1 MASKSSLTNALDR
14 IHIPHWLTLFLAF
27 LFVLRIPSFFEPF
40 YYGDEMIYLTLGE
53 GIRRGL
59 TLYADIHD
67 NKPPLLYFTAAI
79 AGNVFWFRAILAL
92 WVTGAVVAF
101 YKLTKELFQNERFGQ
116 LSVVVFGLLTTIPL
130 LEGQIANAELFMLL
144 PTIWAFVLLARKHS
158 SFLSSFIVGFMLAVA
173 ALYKI
178 PAAFDGIVA
187 LYLVVTVQ
195 KFEGNRMVRQL
206 AGVASGFVIPIAV
219 TFVWYASKGA
229 FHDYLVAAF
238 LQNFGYVSSWRA
250 SQVAEPFLVKNA
262 PLIARGVVMLITVGV
277 VYFKRAKLHPAFSLS
292 VVWLASS
299 LFAATLSER
308 PYPHYLIQ
316 VTPALSMIVAF
327 LVLSVKKEQVYAVIP
342 LTVFL
347 GTVVYYQF
355 WYYNSSLY
363 YERFIAYASKRIDK
377 NEYFSRFN
385 SEVPVNYA
393 VAQFL
398 SESSSPDES
407 VFVWGDSAPVYAL
420 ARRLPPLKY
429 IANYHISD
437 FSSNEEV
444 ASALNA
450 SPPGYIVIYPNA
462 PAFPE
467 LTTLLRQKYI
477 VLATIQSV
485 VVWRLAPAA
494 ASL

>member
-1 MASKSSLTNALDR
+1 MVSKSSISKTLDR

-27 LFVLRIPSFFEPF
+27 LFILRIPSFFEPF

-101 YKLTKELFQNERFGQ
+101 YKLTKELFQSERFIQ
-116 LSVVVFGLLTTIPL
+116 LSVVIFGILTTIPL

-144 PTIWAFVLLARKHS
+144 PTIWAFVLLARKHTS
-158 SFLSSFIVGFMLAVA
+158 LAASFIVGCMLAIA
-173 ALYKI
+173 ALFKI

-187 LYLVVTVQ
+187 LYIVITIQKYNTRRVITQLV
-195 KFEGNRMVRQL
+195 GI
-206 AGVASGFVIPIAV
+206 ASGFALPIAL
-219 TFVWYASKGA
+219 TFVWYTSKGA

-238 LQNFGYVSSWRA
+238 MQNFGYVSSWRA
-250 SQVAEPFLVKNA
+250 SQVSQPFLVKNA
-262 PLIARGVVMLITVGV
+262 PLIARGVVMLLAIGL
-277 VYFKRAKLHPAFSLS
+277 VYVKRIKLHPAFSLS
-292 VVWLASS
+292 VVWLATS

-316 VTPALSMIVAF
+316 VTPALSMIIAF
-327 LVLSVKKEQVYAVIP
+327 LFLSVKKEQVYAVIP

-355 WYYNSSLY
+355 WYYNSAAY
-363 YERFIAYASKRIDK
+363 YERFISYATKQIGKD
-377 NEYFSRFN
+377 EYFSRF
-385 SEVPVNYA
+385 SADVNTNYQ

-398 SESSSPDES
+398 SESSTPNES
-407 VFVWGDSAPVYAL
+407 VFIWGDSAPVYAL
-420 ARRLPPLKY
+420 SRRLPPIKY
-429 IANYHISD
+429 VANYHISD

-450 SPPGYIVIYPNA
+450 EPPGYIVIYPNA

-467 LTTLLRQKYI
+467 LTILLRKKYI